1 MSHARIARRGAALAI
16 LLLSTAATACSRAA
30 HDATGPSPAQTQQQR
45 SPVAATLG
53 TPFDLRIGQSADV
66 EGTGLRAT
74 VTRVAD
80 DSRCPIDVV
89 CVWEGDAEVSVRLE
103 RASRA
108 AVAQLHTSPRAGGLR
123 EVEYD
128 GYVVHLDALAPAPHS
143 GRPIPAGDYVATLTV
158 RAK

>member
-1 MSHARIARRGAALAI
+1 MSHARIARRGAALAV
-16 LLLSTAATACSRAA
+16 LLLSATAAACSRAA

-45 SPVAATLG
+45 SPIVATLG

-66 EGTGLRAT
+66 QGTGLRAT
-74 VTRVAD
+74 LTGVAG
-80 DSRCPIDVV
+80 DSRCPIDAV

-103 RASRA
+103 RAGRA
-108 AVAQLHTSPRAGGLR
+108 AVAQLHTSPRTGGLR

-128 GYVVHLDALAPAPHS
+128 GYVVRLDALAPAP
-143 GRPIPAGDYVATLTV
+143 RAAQPIPAGDYVATLTV